1 MYNGRYYSFFRNYFL
16 FGLWL
21 FSTLVPKFQTKW
33 PRFCFFDIE
42 STLDASGYHQANMV
56 CVINDLTLEL
66 VTKNCHFQVICQ
78 MESERGVF
86 NEHVFIPP
94 EMKPHFQHDLF
105 TPNFSRMQYV
115 PNGIKVDLKSYE
127 HDKQRESLSKDGDVI
142 QDFLLYVMSS
152 TFRNTVFLS
161 VKFFHERHVLLHLA
175 YLLSFVVQRCKI

>member
-1 MYNGRYYSFFRNYFL
+1 
-16 FGLWL
+16 
-21 FSTLVPKFQTKW
+21 
-33 PRFCFFDIE
+33 
-42 STLDASGYHQANMV
+42 MV

-142 QDFLLYVMSS
+142 QDFLLYILSS

-161 VKFFHERHVLLHLA
+161 VTFFMSIIFYFIQSIHHYFQFNGAKYDNNMILR
-175 YLLSFVVQRCKI
+175 FVKIFCFFQCLDKEN